1 MGNIYNIIRA
11 ADMEGH
17 INATERDT
25 FGVFVCTSGSA
36 SVSIGN
42 RVYMMQPDMLFIY
55 TPYTIV
61 RVSGKS
67 PSWGG
72 IMLEEGLDMLFATIS
87 GVSVSMRMAI
97 REHPCIKVDD
107 SQMHRIRQ
115 MIDAITLRDGM
126 LGHRRM
132 GSQGVTLMRQVVTTL
147 AQAFC
152 LELLQIYFQCT
163 PADNVP
169 QSRQSRIYNSFMASA
184 MVNCV
189 RERTVAFYATQQKLS
204 TGHFSSIIRQVSGR
218 TPIKWIEAITMS
230 MAKKYL
236 DNQSLSVKD
245 IARLMNFPDQSAFAR
260 YFKSRQGSSPTHFRQ
275 QLIHARENQPS
286 HATSP
291 RPPLQPTK
299 HTHAL

>member
-17 INATERDT
+17 INATGRDT

-36 SVSIGN
+36 TVSIGD

-55 TPYTIV
+55 TPYTVV

-67 PSWGG
+67 SDWDG

-97 REHPCIKVDD
+97 REHPCIKVDEG
-107 SQMHRIRQ
+107 QMDRIRQ
-115 MIDAITLRDGM
+115 MIDAITLRDNM
-126 LGHRRM
+126 LGDRRM
-132 GSQGVTLMRQVVTTL
+132 GSRGVTLMRQVVATL

-152 LELLQIYFQCT
+152 LELLQIYFECT
-163 PADNVP
+163 PADDVP
-169 QSRQSRIYNSFMASA
+169 QSRESRIYNSFMASA

-189 RERTVAFYATQQKLS
+189 RERSVTFYAAEQKLS

-218 TPIKWIEAITMS
+218 TAMKWIEAMTMS

-236 DNQSLSVKD
+236 DDQSLSVKD
-245 IARLMNFPDQSAFAR
+245 IARMMNFPDQSAFGR
-260 YFKSRQGSSPTHFRQ
+260 YFKSREGMSPARFRQ
-275 QLIHARENQPS
+275 QHTLTGHDGKYGAR
-286 HATSP
+286 H
-291 RPPLQPTK
+291 R
-299 HTHAL
+299 